1 MKKLIFIFFDI
12 CLLIGAIIYSVFRYK
27 KVIGNVWNFNNY
39 RKIILIANGPSLNKD
54 MKKVILESKESEVY
68 VLNYFAVTQYFNLI
82 RPENYVL
89 TDRMFWNENA
99 NEDIKND
106 NKDLFMSLDKVDWKM
121 NLICPDSGFK
131 TIKNRLRRNNNIKV
145 IKVHSVNIEFRN
157 EKINLFALSK
167 NIITPHFI
175 NGLVMVLWHAINKEK
190 KKIEIYGADFSLFK
204 EYYIDQSTNELYN
217 SASHFYKNTE
227 AQNNASYKYPN
238 EPKKMMHTRMYQ
250 QWSSFYQM
258 YLLSKLA
265 EMKNIKVTNLSSNSY
280 LDSFERS

>member
-82 RPENYVL
+82 KPENYVL

-175 NGLVMVLWHAINKEK
+175 NGLVMVLWHAINQEK

-265 EMKNIKVTNLSSNSY
+265 EIKNIKVTNLSSNSY